1 MIGFLE
7 VVLIIAIIG
16 FIVAIIGFIA
26 WLINKS
32 DE

>member
-26 WLINKS
+26 WHINKS